1 MWFLNWLFS
10 FSGQSAE
17 AVMLISS
24 LRDVI
29 RQQSVE
35 IESLQ
40 KRLKEAENSTA
51 QVSNTLLVVGASSS
65 CGASL
70 CMYMSP

>member
-51 QVSNTLLVVGASSS
+51 QVSNTLLVVGASS